1 MRFSVM
7 LLRLCAAFAAFTF
20 IIAPIAAWAKPPVN
34 KNWRGLAIKGYDP
47 VAYFT
52 LGKPVEGKKEFEYK
66 WQDAKWHFANE
77 DHLNLFTSDPDK
89 YAPQYGGY

>member
-1 MRFSVM
+1 MKSSVIIIGW
-7 LLRLCAAFAAFTF
+7 CAVF
-20 IIAPIAAWAKPPVN
+20 IITTLILAPIPAGAESTIN

-52 LGKPVEGKKEFEYK
+52 LGKPVKGKKEFEYN
-66 WQDAKWHFANE
+66 WRDAQWRFSNAE
-77 DHLNLFTSDPDK
+77 HLNLFKSDTEK

>member
-1 MRFSVM
+1 MKLTAALFGLSVIIV
-7 LLRLCAAFAAFTF
+7 AAL
-20 IIAPIAAWAKPPVN
+20 IVAPMPAWAKSPIN

-47 VAYFT
+47 VAYFR

-66 WQDAKWHFANE
+66 WQDAKWRFSNAE
-77 DHLNLFTSDPDK
+77 HLNLFKSDPGK

>member
-1 MRFSVM
+1 MKTKTALFGLSVTI
-7 LLRLCAAFAAFTF
+7 FATLM
-20 IIAPIAAWAKPPVN
+20 IVPMSAWAKSPIN

-52 LGKPVEGKKEFEYK
+52 MRKPAEGKKEFEYK
-66 WQDAKWHFANE
+66 WQDAKWRFANME
-77 DHLNLFTSDPDK
+77 HLNLFKANPEK